1 MTTSTSSGPA
11 APRADGESAAREG
24 VTAVAPVMAATADA
38 APVSAADVAAPSDV
52 AAARVAA
59 TKAAAHPTTLA
70 GRLVV
75 FVLCAAVVL
84 SALAFGTVHPWTL
97 ALFQA
102 GAGLIVLLWALDA
115 WGARRLRVSRS
126 LLQLPLAGLF
136 VVGLV
141 QLLPLGG
148 AAAQLAG
155 VESEAARAISL
166 DPYAT
171 RMTLVQLAALA
182 VYFSAALVFID
193 TPKRLRL
200 VVRVLVIFGALLALF
215 SLLQYFLNPEQIYW
229 LRQPR
234 FARPFGPFVNRH
246 HFASYM
252 LLAAGLPLGL
262 LFAGAVR
269 KELLPLYAFAAVL
282 MASALVATVSRGG
295 LLGLGAQLLFLVAL
309 TALAR
314 RKGGSKEAD
323 DGAEGRPLLRRVGL
337 QLAFGIALVVGVL
350 AFAGDELLGRMTESI
365 SSGNVTSD
373 RTTFWRGAREI
384 IGERPWLGAGLGA
397 FGVAY
402 TRHDPTPGMAR
413 LDQAHNDYL
422 QILADAGLVGGLL
435 GLIFLAS
442 LFRQGFARSGS
453 PDKFRR
459 GVAAGALSGCFGV
472 LVHSLFDFPL
482 HLAGIALLFLVLAAL
497 ATANGR
503 VEEADKSR
511 RKRRRRAGETP
522 ARPVNSES

>member
-1 MTTSTSSGPA
+1 MTTSTSSEPA
-11 APRADGESAAREG
+11 AALPVPAGETTAPAGLTSAA
-24 VTAVAPVMAATADA
+24 PADA
-38 APVSAADVAAPSDV
+38 ATPREAVRERAAEP
-52 AAARVAA
+52 
-59 TKAAAHPTTLA
+59 TLA

-84 SALAFGTVHPWTL
+84 SALAFGTVHPWAL

-102 GAGLIVLLWALDA
+102 GAGLVVLLWAADSWA
-115 WGARRLRVSRS
+115 ARRLRFSRS

-136 VVGLV
+136 VLGLV

-148 AAAQLAG
+148 AGVTVAG
-155 VESEAARAISL
+155 LQSDAARAISL

-171 RMTLVQLAALA
+171 RMTLVQLAALS

-200 VVRVLVIFGALLALF
+200 VVRVLILFGALLALY
-215 SLLQYFLNPEQIYW
+215 SLLQYFLNPQQIYW

-234 FARPFGPFVNRH
+234 FARPFGPFINRH

-252 LLAAGLPLGL
+252 LLATALPLGL
-262 LFAGAVR
+262 LFAGAVK
-269 KELLPLYAFAAVL
+269 KELLPLYAFAGVL
-282 MASALVATVSRGG
+282 TASALVATISRGG
-295 LLGLGAQLLFLVAL
+295 LLGLGAEVLFLVGL
-309 TALAR
+309 TVLAR
-314 RKGGSKEAD
+314 PKGDKRR
-323 DGAEGRPLLRRVGL
+323 AEEGGTEGHQLLRRAGL
-337 QLAFGIALVVGVL
+337 QLALGLALIVGVL
-350 AFAGDELLGRMTESI
+350 AFAGDELLSRMTESI
-365 SSGNVTSD
+365 TSGNVTSD

-397 FGVAY
+397 LGVAY
-402 TRHDPTPGMAR
+402 TRHDPTPGSAR

-422 QILADAGLVGGLL
+422 QILSDAGIVGGLL
-435 GLIFLAS
+435 GLVFLVS

-459 GVAAGALSGCFGV
+459 GVAAGALAGCFGV
-472 LVHSLFDFPL
+472 LVHSFFDFPL

-497 ATANGR
+497 ATVNGR
-503 VEEADKSR
+503 VEEADTTR
-511 RKRRRRAGETP
+511 RRRRRRRAGETP
-522 ARPVNSES
+522 AMQTVNRESLNEAVSD